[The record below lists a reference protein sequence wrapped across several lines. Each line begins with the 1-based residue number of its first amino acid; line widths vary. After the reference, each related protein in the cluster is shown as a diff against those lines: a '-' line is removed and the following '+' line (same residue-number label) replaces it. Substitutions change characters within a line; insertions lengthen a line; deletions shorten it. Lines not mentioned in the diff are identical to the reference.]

1 MTRWK
6 TGLVAILAAALLL
19 LAALL
24 TGCSAKTAEASDGA
38 SHRLWGYSGRMVKW
52 VGNDNPS
59 ISFFLLVD
67 QETGVQYLCAMAKS
81 GVSVTPLLEAD
92 GTPCKVVE

>member
-1 MTRWK
+1 MTRRE
-6 TGLVAILAAALLL
+6 TGLVAGMVAALLL

-38 SHRLWGYSGRMVKW
+38 SYRLWGYSGRMVKW

-67 QETGVQYLCAMAKS
+67 QETGVQYLCAMARS
-81 GVSVTPLLEAD
+81 GVSVTPLLNAD
-92 GTPCKVVE
+92 GTPYKVVE